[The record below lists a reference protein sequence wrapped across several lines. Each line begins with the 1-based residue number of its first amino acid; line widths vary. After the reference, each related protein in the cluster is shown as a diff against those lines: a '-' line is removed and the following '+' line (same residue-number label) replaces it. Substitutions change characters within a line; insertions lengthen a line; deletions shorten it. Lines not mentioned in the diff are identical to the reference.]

1 MSKSKRLEMLG
12 SPNVELDKDEGGTKR
27 KKEHGKTETSS
38 SDVVGEK
45 KINLHAPLPQV
56 CVCMCVY
63 ERERERE
70 RERESMRVSVCVL
83 VCVCV
88 SVCVLLYMCA
98 RTSRLYMCH
107 GTS

>member
-1 MSKSKRLEMLG
+1 M
-12 SPNVELDKDEGGTKR
+12 ELDKAEGGSA
-27 KKEHGKTETSS
+27 EIQIKTETSS

-45 KINLHAPLPQV
+45 KVNLHAPLPQV

-70 RERESMRVSVCVL
+70 RERESMRVYVCVF

-88 SVCVLLYMCA
+88 CLCVLLYMCA
-98 RTSRLYMCH
+98 RTSRLYVSWYSLVAALQQRSE
-107 GTS
+107 GGL